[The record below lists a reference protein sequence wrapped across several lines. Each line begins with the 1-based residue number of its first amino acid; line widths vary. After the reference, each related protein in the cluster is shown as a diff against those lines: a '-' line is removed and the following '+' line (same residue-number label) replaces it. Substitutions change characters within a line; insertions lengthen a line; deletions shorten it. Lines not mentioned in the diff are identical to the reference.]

1 MTDARI
7 VATNPADSSVVAVAC
22 NENGELLLADSSL
35 TQFVKKAGDKME
47 GSLEVTE
54 KIKLG
59 SDGSAYFSG
68 QGVTFDADGDAEFS
82 RSFTC
87 YGRMGGSSKVTI
99 TNPANKVALMG
110 YNVNNDLSF
119 KISTS
124 DGSALFHG
132 EVVVGSRNS
141 KWTIVE
147 SGGLAHLVEY
157 SSFQAPADKP
167 VSRGTPDQY
176 PALRNI
182 PQELDLVEQA
192 LSEVMERLRMNPPA
206 GFPVWDGSDES

>member
-68 QGVTFDADGDAEFS
+68 QGVTFDADGCGNDASGEYS
-82 RSFTC
+82 VSDLYSQTVI
-87 YGRMGGSSKVTI
+87 SEKKLVEVL
-99 TNPANKVALMG
+99 A
-110 YNVNNDLSF
+110 NDLSE
-119 KISTS
+119 KIIQ
-124 DGSALFHG
+124 L
-132 EVVVGSRNS
+132 
-141 KWTIVE
+141 
-147 SGGLAHLVEY
+147 
-157 SSFQAPADKP
+157 
-167 VSRGTPDQY
+167 
-176 PALRNI
+176 
-182 PQELDLVEQA
+182 
-192 LSEVMERLRMNPPA
+192 LSERLND
-206 GFPVWDGSDES
+206 F